1 VPTVPNPPKPLPVPW
16 QVIGCTVRGASHVQ
30 KGIENQDHIRWE
42 AHQGRVILAVADGHG
57 SARSFRSATGSR
69 FAVDVSLDIAS
80 DLLKA
85 APAEAA
91 VTAAQVRAAA
101 GRAAQGGTALDSP
114 ADHREVDRFLSFV
127 KDQLETDIPRRIV
140 YSWTRL
146 VAEDLARNPFTDT
159 ELARL
164 ADRDG
169 RGTSL
174 LERNG
179 HLAYGST
186 LVTVIAMESFVVF
199 WQIGDGDVV
208 TVSSA
213 GEVGRPVPGD
223 SRLVANETTS
233 LCSSDA
239 ARLFRFAV
247 LGTPTPLIMLST
259 DGFAN
264 SFRDDAG
271 FFKFGSDLRDLIVAD
286 GLGKVNASL
295 PDWLAEITARGSGD
309 DVSLGIVCRPAALVP
324 PPPAPPADDSDP
336 ERDKQELP
344 ATLIETPEEAAAELA
359 AAEEAAAEQAAAES
373 GAGLPMRERFL
384 SSLKKVMPW

>member
-1 VPTVPNPPKPLPVPW
+1 MPTVPNPPKPLPVPW

-42 AHQGRVILAVADGHG
+42 PHQGRVILAVADGHG

-69 FAVDVSLDIAS
+69 LAVDVSLDIAS

-91 VTAAQVRAAA
+91 VTASQVRAAA

-114 ADHREVDRFLSFV
+114 ADHREADRFLSFV

-140 YSWTRL
+140 YTWTRL
-146 VAEDLARNPFTDT
+146 VAEDLARNPFTDI

-164 ADRDG
+164 ADRDR
-169 RGTSL
+169 RGASL

-286 GLGKVNASL
+286 GLEKVNASL

-309 DVSLGIVCRPAALVP
+309 DVSLGIVCRPATLVP
-324 PPPAPPADDSDP
+324 PPAPQLPPPPADDGDP
-336 ERDKQELP
+336 ERDEQELP
-344 ATLIETPEEAAAELA
+344 ATLIETPEEAAAE
-359 AAEEAAAEQAAAES
+359 QAAAES
-373 GAGLPMRERFL
+373 GPGLPVRKRLL
-384 SSLKKVMPW
+384 SSIKKVKPW

>member
-42 AHQGRVILAVADGHG
+42 PHQGRVILAVADGHG

-91 VTAAQVRAAA
+91 VTAAQVRAA
-101 GRAAQGGTALDSP
+101 GQRATQGGTALDGP
-114 ADHREVDRFLSFV
+114 ADQREADRFLSFV

-164 ADRDG
+164 ADRDR
-169 RGTSL
+169 RGTSI

-179 HLAYGST
+179 QLAYGST
-186 LVTVIAMESFVVF
+186 LVTVIATESFVVF

-239 ARLFRFAV
+239 AGLFRFAV

-286 GLGKVNASL
+286 GLEKVNASL
-295 PDWLAEITARGSGD
+295 PNWLAEITARGSGD
-309 DVSLGIVCRPAALVP
+309 DVSLGIVCRPPALVP
-324 PPPAPPADDSDP
+324 PPPLAPSPPPPADDGDP
-336 ERDKQELP
+336 EQDKQEVP
-344 ATLIETPEEAAAELA
+344 ETLIETPEEAAAEK
-359 AAEEAAAEQAAAES
+359 QAAGS
-373 GAGLPMRERFL
+373 GAGLPVRERLL
-384 SSLKKVMPW
+384 SSLKKVRPW